1 MDIPGQ
7 VSLYCTLVDAKG
19 TAAKLIAVKPEGYY
33 HLEVAIKGGVHT
45 MFVPI
50 SQAALYFTEPEPDVE
65 DNSAFEV
72 ER

>member
-1 MDIPGQ
+1 MDIPGK
-7 VSLYCTLVDAKG
+7 VSLYCSLVDAKG

-45 MFVPI
+45 MLVPI
-50 SQAALYFTEPEPDVE
+50 AQAALYFTEPEPDIDAE
-65 DNSAFEV
+65 SAFEV